1 MPCWP
6 PSGRMRVSSANCN
19 KRTDASEP
27 DTRLGGL
34 FCSNGTP
41 SGVDFEAAR
50 ELGLNVIHALALP
63 GKVAPVTAAKAIKET
78 IYNMLREAGRLG
90 PGKEGPL

>member
-1 MPCWP
+1 M
-6 PSGRMRVSSANCN
+6 
-19 KRTDASEP
+19 
-27 DTRLGGL
+27 
-34 FCSNGTP
+34 
-41 SGVDFEAAR
+41 DFEAAR